1 MTRVT
6 DSNGYKDCLVA
17 RALSTEEP
25 ISNIEA
31 TSSQALTS
39 SAEVTPI
46 VRESRRINKE
56 GFAAMNSLL
65 DS

>member
-1 MTRVT
+1 MTRVA
-6 DSNGYKDCLVA
+6 DSYHYKDFLVS

-25 ISNIEA
+25 TSNVEA
-31 TSSQALTS
+31 TSSQGLTS

-46 VRESRRINKE
+46 VQESRRINKE